1 MTNHNLDE
9 LEMQLRVLGRQ
20 LGEDEPGR
28 VLVRRT
34 TDIAAAHLA
43 GCNARNMQR
52 RRRMVTDTLL
62 LVAATLPI
70 PLLFLWG
77 DWTATSAL
85 FDSFLSPAA
94 SEVAS
99 SIYLWMKLC
108 ALGLIY
114 LIAVPAIAVWAVRLN
129 GLPAMQP
136 EVGHA

>member
-1 MTNHNLDE
+1 MTDHNFDD

-20 LGEDEPGR
+20 LGEDEPGQA
-28 VLVRRT
+28 LVRRT
-34 TDIAAAHLA
+34 TDIAAAQLA
-43 GCNARNMQR
+43 GCTARNMQR
-52 RRRMVTDTLL
+52 RRRLLTGTLL

-108 ALGLIY
+108 ALSLIY
-114 LIAVPAIAVWAVRLN
+114 LIATPTIAVWAVRVN
-129 GLPAMQP
+129 GLAALQP
-136 EVGHA
+136 EARHA